1 MFCSCLYT
9 HSIFYNI
16 LVILICEMFFF
27 PSSYLCIGES
37 FIASFTF
44 IAAGVM
50 GMHYESLLDVFG
62 QCPMPFAFGDN
73 DTGKTTSAKILFV
86 YGWQA
91 S

>member
-62 QCPMPFAFGDN
+62 QCPTPFAFGRYI
-73 DTGKTTSAKILFV
+73 TKYCCEKSLFFNMRM
-86 YGWQA
+86 Y
-91 S
+91 